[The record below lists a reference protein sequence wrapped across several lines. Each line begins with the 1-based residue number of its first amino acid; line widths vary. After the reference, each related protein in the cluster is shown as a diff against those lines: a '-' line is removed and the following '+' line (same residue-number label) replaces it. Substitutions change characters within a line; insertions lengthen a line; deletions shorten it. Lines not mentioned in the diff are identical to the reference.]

1 MSGSGDGSVDGMKGG
16 GVRTDGEEGHASN
29 SRVLCRSSR
38 KGVGTALLATS
49 QSNSELQR
57 VRGLPQPAPSEEE
70 TWVDDSER
78 HATPHLSETLRR
90 CNSFGCVEEAL
101 NGRTAAMA
109 DGLPPLPTHADDAG
123 VSEWDLLST
132 DPTVLAPV
140 DGVPREDT
148 GYQSGSESLGGDS
161 VPSSPRRDAVPPL
174 PPAAVARLR
183 REASRGRRA
192 RGRRSGRSL
201 TRSNSLDSLHEVD
214 GRVFSAASLREQFL
228 PRFQRLVM
236 LQRSRPPERT
246 VDKSSA
252 RVEALRRHRRRR
264 LERERQRSL
273 AAAAAAAVAETE
285 APFTPPQTFCSEP
298 ELVRAKADAIA
309 VTAATT
315 PTPSD
320 LDDRWEWERQKAPR
334 AVVAV
339 RTLVRSAVYCS
350 YETLCFLGH
359 KDLGR
364 ALKLLLEAMVDEA
377 MPPRRLTALRK
388 VLEYLVPCACGSY
401 LLWYLQMRRLQRG
414 RTPVYVS
421 PYPHWTHVRT
431 WRPALFT
438 VAYRVLRLAV
448 IYRFFLKLGTPLY
461 RAATAL
467 AIVLSFFR
475 AEVLRELFRIDRW
488 PQYLS
493 AAQGLRTIFR
503 SVVYAAAFSI
513 PLEQY
518 SPVFAVSRRRAN
530 VRKAIFFAATIG
542 GVHVRAAWQRVVE
555 RLRAMWRKHG
565 APSLWRLYPLLHSL

>member
-1 MSGSGDGSVDGMKGG
+1 MKVG
-16 GVRTDGEEGHASN
+16 GVRTDGVEGHALN
-29 SRVLCRSSR
+29 SRALSR
-38 KGVGTALLATS
+38 FSGKGIGTALLATS
-49 QSNSELQR
+49 QSSSELQR
-57 VRGLPQPAPSEEE
+57 MRGLPQPAPAEEE
-70 TWVDDSER
+70 TWVGNSER
-78 HATPHLSETLRR
+78 HATPQLSETLRR
-90 CNSFGCVEEAL
+90 CNSFGCVEDAL

-109 DGLPPLPTHADDAG
+109 DGLPPPPTHPDDAG
-123 VSEWDLLST
+123 VSGWHLPST
-132 DPTVLAPV
+132 EPAVLAPA

-161 VPSSPRRDAVPPL
+161 VPSSPRRDAVPLL
-174 PPAAVARLR
+174 PPAAVARMR

-192 RGRRSGRSL
+192 RGRRSGRGL
-201 TRSNSLDSLHEVD
+201 ARSNSLDSLHEVD
-214 GRVFSAASLREQFL
+214 GRVFSAASVREQFL

-246 VDKSSA
+246 ADKSGA
-252 RVEALRRHRRRR
+252 RAEALRRHRRRR

-273 AAAAAAAVAETE
+273 AAATAAAAAVAETE
-285 APFTPPQTFCSEP
+285 APFTPPQTFRSEP

-315 PTPSD
+315 AAPSD

-475 AEVLRELFRIDRW
+475 AEVLRELFRIDHW
-488 PQYLS
+488 PRYLS

-530 VRKAIFFAATIG
+530 VRKAIFFAVTIG
-542 GVHVRAAWQRVVE
+542 GVHARAAWHRVVE

-565 APSLWRLYPLLHSL
+565 RRSLCRLYPLLHSL